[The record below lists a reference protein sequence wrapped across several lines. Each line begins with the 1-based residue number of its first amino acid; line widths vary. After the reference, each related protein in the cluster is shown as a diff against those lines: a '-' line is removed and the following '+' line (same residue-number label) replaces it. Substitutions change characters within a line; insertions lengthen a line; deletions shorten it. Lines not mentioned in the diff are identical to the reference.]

1 MIDLT
6 PTVNVATA
14 AGPSIRRILIALDA
28 TAESFAAL
36 DAAADLAECLHAELL
51 GLFVEDINLVN
62 LAALPIARE
71 IDLAAG
77 GVAKIDAHSVERQFR
92 MQQQKA
98 QSALAK
104 AAESRRVTWSF
115 RIARGQV
122 AAELLK
128 AAPNVDLVTLGR
140 GGFPL
145 TRRSR
150 LGSTAL
156 TVAGESHHTYIVSG
170 GRTAGAQ
177 SRVAR
182 GPARKSP
189 RPIFVAYD
197 GSACAKNA
205 LGIAAGIAGARG
217 AALHVFLVAEA
228 DSDRLR
234 GEVAKTL
241 ERPGTATLPVTYT
254 RLDASDEACLIR
266 AIAAQADG
274 LLVAGGVC
282 LALTQQPVRRLLET
296 TTRPVLLVKGS

>member
-1 MIDLT
+1 MIDQI
-6 PTVNVATA
+6 PTVNRATA
-14 AGPSIRRILIALDA
+14 ADPSIRRILIALDA

-36 DAAADLAECLHAELL
+36 DAAADLAECLQAELL

-71 IDLAAG
+71 IDLAG
-77 GVAKIDAHSVERQFR
+77 GGIGKIDRHTVERQFR

-115 RIARGQV
+115 RVTRGQV

-128 AAPNVDLVTLGR
+128 AAPDVDLVTLGK

-170 GRTAGAQ
+170 GG
-177 SRVAR
+177 VI
-182 GPARKSP
+182 RKSSA
-189 RPIFVAYD
+189 PISVAYD
-197 GSACAKNA
+197 GSACAKKA
-205 LGIAAGIAGARG
+205 LGIAVGISGARG
-217 AALHVFLVAEA
+217 AVLKVFLMADA
-228 DSDRLR
+228 DSDGDRLK
-234 GEVAKTL
+234 GEVAEIL
-241 ERPGTATLPVTYT
+241 EHQGAAKLPVTYT

-266 AIAAQADG
+266 AIAAEAGG

-282 LALTQQPVRRLLET
+282 LALTQQPLRRLLEAT
-296 TTRPVLLVKGS
+296 TQPVLLVKGS